1 MGDWVHAAGHVY
13 HRLLLKPMSHI
24 PEIGDTVIREE
35 EFDSNCQS
43 PDLRLFDVFLYDKIF
58 GQVSAAV

>member
-35 EFDSNCQS
+35 ETI
-43 PDLRLFDVFLYDKIF
+43 FLS
-58 GQVSAAV
+58 VT